1 MKVNSYQ
8 RLAEYDLYAMATVAR
23 DVQRKM
29 LIEVNP
35 DVMHKGNAY
44 LKLYNAASK
53 QKASK
58 VARISM
64 YEPIYIEH
72 ANVGRMAGKKDW
84 ILNSKEKREFIA
96 FLNSVQNG
104 YTVWQKTILDYNKE
118 LDLFEEDTMENLLP
132 NPKYPDYPPYNLP
145 IPDYMKL

>member
-8 RLAEYDLYAMATVAR
+8 RLAEYDLHAMATVAR
-23 DVQRKM
+23 DIQRKM
-29 LIEVNP
+29 LNP

-44 LKLYNAASK
+44 LKLYNDTSK

-72 ANVGRMAGKKDW
+72 ANVGRKAGKKDW

-104 YTVWQKTILDYNKE
+104 YTVWQKNY
-118 LDLFEEDTMENLLP
+118 FR
-132 NPKYPDYPPYNLP
+132 Y
-145 IPDYMKL
+145 

>member
-8 RLAEYDLYAMATVAR
+8 RLAEHDLYAMVTVAR

-35 DVMHKGNAY
+35 DMHKGNAY

-72 ANVGRMAGKKDW
+72 ANVGRKAGKKDW

-104 YTVWQKTILDYNKE
+104 YTVWQKTILDYNKNWIC
-118 LDLFEEDTMENLLP
+118 LRKILWKIYYLIQSILIIFLIIYQ
-132 NPKYPDYPPYNLP
+132 YPTT
-145 IPDYMKL
+145 

>member
-8 RLAEYDLYAMATVAR
+8 RLAEHDLYAMATVAR

-35 DVMHKGNAY
+35 DMHKGNAY

-72 ANVGRMAGKKDW
+72 ANVGRKAGKKDW

-104 YTVWQKTILDYNKE
+104 YTVWQKPIIDINKE

-132 NPKYPDYPPYNLP
+132 NPKYPDYLPYNLP

>member
-44 LKLYNAASK
+44 LKLYNVASK
-53 QKASK
+53 
-58 VARISM
+58 
-64 YEPIYIEH
+64 
-72 ANVGRMAGKKDW
+72 
-84 ILNSKEKREFIA
+84 
-96 FLNSVQNG
+96 
-104 YTVWQKTILDYNKE
+104 
-118 LDLFEEDTMENLLP
+118 
-132 NPKYPDYPPYNLP
+132 
-145 IPDYMKL
+145 

>member
-8 RLAEYDLYAMATVAR
+8 RLAEHDLYAMVTVAR

-35 DVMHKGNAY
+35 DMHKGNAY

-72 ANVGRMAGKKDW
+72 ANVGRMGARKIG
-84 ILNSKEKREFIA
+84 F
-96 FLNSVQNG
+96 
-104 YTVWQKTILDYNKE
+104 
-118 LDLFEEDTMENLLP
+118 
-132 NPKYPDYPPYNLP
+132 
-145 IPDYMKL
+145 

>member
-8 RLAEYDLYAMATVAR
+8 RLADYDLYAMATVAR

-35 DVMHKGNAY
+35 DLNHKGNAY
-44 LKLYNAASK
+44 LKLYNSDSK
-53 QKASK
+53 QKATK

-64 YEPIYIEH
+64 HAPIYIEH
-72 ANVGRMAGKKDW
+72 VNVGRMAGKEIW
-84 ILNSKEKREFIA
+84 VLNSKERKEFIA
-96 FLNSVQNG
+96 FLKEVQNG
-104 YTVWQKTILDYNKE
+104 RTVWQNTIIYYNKE

-132 NPKYPDYPPYNLP
+132 NPKYPDYLPYNLP
-145 IPDYMKL
+145 IPNYMLL

>member
-35 DVMHKGNAY
+35 DMHKGNAY

-72 ANVGRMAGKKDW
+72 ANVGRKAGKKDW
-84 ILNSKEKREFIA
+84 ILNSKEKREFID

-104 YTVWQKTILDYNKE
+104 YTVWQKNY
-118 LDLFEEDTMENLLP
+118 FR
-132 NPKYPDYPPYNLP
+132 Y
-145 IPDYMKL
+145 

>member
-8 RLAEYDLYAMATVAR
+8 RLAEHDLYAMATVAR
-23 DVQRKM
+23 DVQREM

-35 DVMHKGNAY
+35 DMHKGNAY

-72 ANVGRMAGKKDW
+72 ANVGRKAGKKDW

-104 YTVWQKTILDYNKE
+104 YTVWQKNY
-118 LDLFEEDTMENLLP
+118 FR
-132 NPKYPDYPPYNLP
+132 Y
-145 IPDYMKL
+145 

>member
-35 DVMHKGNAY
+35 DMHKGNAY

-72 ANVGRMAGKKDW
+72 ANVGRKAGKKDW

-104 YTVWQKTILDYNKE
+104 YTVWQKTILDINKE
-118 LDLFEEDTMENLLP
+118 LDLFEEDTIENLLP
-132 NPKYPDYPPYNLP
+132 NPKYPDYLPYNLP

>member
-1 MKVNSYQ
+1 
-8 RLAEYDLYAMATVAR
+8 
-23 DVQRKM
+23 
-29 LIEVNP
+29 
-35 DVMHKGNAY
+35 
-44 LKLYNAASK
+44 
-53 QKASK
+53 
-58 VARISM
+58 M

-72 ANVGRMAGKKDW
+72 ANVGRKAGKKDW

-132 NPKYPDYPPYNLP
+132 NPKYPDYLPYNLP

>member
-8 RLAEYDLYAMATVAR
+8 RLAEYDLHAMATVAR

-44 LKLYNAASK
+44 LKLYNAPSK

-58 VARISM
+58 VAHISM

-72 ANVGRMAGKKDW
+72 A
-84 ILNSKEKREFIA
+84 KEKREFIA

-132 NPKYPDYPPYNLP
+132 NPKYPDYLPYNLP

>member
-8 RLAEYDLYAMATVAR
+8 RLAEHDLYAMATVAR

-44 LKLYNAASK
+44 LKLYNAANK
-53 QKASK
+53 EKASK

-72 ANVGRMAGKKDW
+72 ANVGRMRARKIG
-84 ILNSKEKREFIA
+84 F
-96 FLNSVQNG
+96 
-104 YTVWQKTILDYNKE
+104 
-118 LDLFEEDTMENLLP
+118 
-132 NPKYPDYPPYNLP
+132 
-145 IPDYMKL
+145 

>member
-8 RLAEYDLYAMATVAR
+8 RLAEHDLYAMVTVAR

-35 DVMHKGNAY
+35 DMHKGNAY

-72 ANVGRMAGKKDW
+72 ANVGRKAGKKDW

-96 FLNSVQNG
+96 FLNSVQND
-104 YTVWQKTILDYNKE
+104 YPVWQKTILDYNKE

-132 NPKYPDYPPYNLP
+132 NPKYPDYLPYNLP

>member
-8 RLAEYDLYAMATVAR
+8 RLAEYDLHAMATVAR

-35 DVMHKGNAY
+35 GVMHKRNAY
-44 LKLYNAASK
+44 LKLYNDTSK

-72 ANVGRMAGKKDW
+72 ANVGRKAGKKDW

-104 YTVWQKTILDYNKE
+104 YTVWQKTII
-118 LDLFEEDTMENLLP
+118 DTKN
-132 NPKYPDYPPYNLP
+132 
-145 IPDYMKL
+145 

>member
-1 MKVNSYQ
+1 MKINSYQ

-35 DVMHKGNAY
+35 DYRHKGNSY
-44 LKLYNAASK
+44 LKLYNSDSK

-58 VARISM
+58 VARISI
-64 YEPIYIEH
+64 YKPIYIEH
-72 ANVGRMAGKKDW
+72 ANIRRMVGKEDW
-84 ILNSKEKREFIA
+84 VLNSKEKKEFID

-104 YTVWQKTILDYNKE
+104 HTVWQKTVIDYNKE

-132 NPKYPDYPPYNLP
+132 NPKYSDYLPYNLP
-145 IPDYMKL
+145 IPNYTLL

>member
-8 RLAEYDLYAMATVAR
+8 RLAEHDLYAMVTVAR

-35 DVMHKGNAY
+35 DMHKGNAY

-53 QKASK
+53 QKASE

-72 ANVGRMAGKKDW
+72 ANVGRKAGKKDW

-104 YTVWQKTILDYNKE
+104 YTVWQKTIIDINKE

-132 NPKYPDYPPYNLP
+132 NPKYPDYLPYNLP

>member
-35 DVMHKGNAY
+35 DVMHKGNA
-44 LKLYNAASK
+44 LNLYNAASK

-104 YTVWQKTILDYNKE
+104 YTVWQKTILDINKE
-118 LDLFEEDTMENLLP
+118 LDLFEEDTIENLLP
-132 NPKYPDYPPYNLP
+132 NPKYPDYLPYNLP